1 MSIKNKIERCN
12 KAPTLCWDCAN
23 ATNNFCPWVESGKP
37 VDGWRATPTTIKQNG
52 HVVAHSY
59 HVHSCPMFKRDAEY
73 GGRKKVVYHLEYVP
87 EKPLKGE
94 SKNEGSNSN
103 QHNRPD
109 AWDRVV
115 KPNDSQPVGNRRG
128 TVADK
133 GSRRSWGAL
142 NNVELDPFDLA
153 LGIIER
159 YVIDWRALEFG
170 ARDYVLVDGV
180 LVSKEDTLTFF
191 FEPWFYDLCT
201 AIHYTPKQI
210 RKALRIPEDAIE
222 RLLIETFGEEAVRDR
237 QRNSER
243 NESKG

>member
-1 MSIKNKIERCN
+1 MKNKTERCN
-12 KAPTLCWDCAN
+12 KAPSLCWCCAN
-23 ATNNFCPWVESGKP
+23 ATNNFCPWAESGKP

-94 SKNEGSNSN
+94 SKSEKCNSDK
-103 QHNRPD
+103 HSRPD
-109 AWDRVV
+109 ARNRVAQSDDPKSVDIRGDR
-115 KPNDSQPVGNRRG
+115 
-128 TVADK
+128 VADK
-133 GSRRSWGAL
+133 RDGKAWGAL
-142 NNVELDPFDLA
+142 NHVERDPFDLA
-153 LGIIER
+153 LAIIER
-159 YVIDWRALEFG
+159 YVLDWRALEYG
-170 ARDYVLVDGV
+170 ERDFVLVDGV

-201 AIHYTPKQI
+201 AIRYTPKQI

-237 QRNSER
+237 QRNSGR
-243 NESKG
+243 DESKR